1 MAVAVVGAT
10 LLCIILVNMSTGVL
24 WATECP
30 TAIVPPSCTVLN
42 IVGVIISRHVR
53 FFAWNMQ
60 LIA

>member
-1 MAVAVVGAT
+1 MTVAVVGAT
-10 LLCIILVNMSTGVL
+10 LVLVNMSTGTVYGMSYSYR
-24 WATECP
+24 A
-30 TAIVPPSCTVLN
+30 PSCTVLN